1 MCTGAT
7 DKQTDMGKRSPDI
20 SKCRAA
26 MLGAGQLVFCHS
38 DQQAACDYALPF
50 GVKHFCIH
58 PQSLDI
64 AAQTEATP
72 NPDGGGTPD

>member
-1 MCTGAT
+1 
-7 DKQTDMGKRSPDI
+7 
-20 SKCRAA
+20 

-38 DQQAACDYALPF
+38 DQRAACDYALPF